1 MAVLKTNKYAVT
13 TAAVIEDPI
22 PTSNYIYFQHDA
34 HNKTTFAPQFDTW
47 IQHSASGTGITN
59 FGYAAGTN
67 YYMGGTLVLTG
78 NTTHVNHTST
88 TINDYQCNLDPSPFI
103 SMDTTRPFSWSKYY
117 TDGTNTSVW
126 LSYTQMYPGS
136 IGFATNF
143 EYKLNPGTDMTKTL
157 PTLAGVTQTNLGG
170 SQASNGNSATFPVY
184 INPNTK
190 NLVFCPW
197 TNSNGAGYYIPYRG
211 NGAHAGAL
219 GTANLSASNYT
230 GVAVAAQTIQFL
242 GVGTDGYATF
252 FGNNYDSDY
261 QQTIWKYN
269 DSATTITTLATIT
282 AIPGSSGGGT
292 LSLGGNRAATFGSY
306 FPKLASNTF
315 QDPLLGSGT
324 QGFYVPFFDT
334 VGNYNPFYF
343 QWTIATGVITRNI
356 NVAVSWG
363 ARTQATTWGVDTI
376 SASSVTVNY
385 GLQRL
390 VVNETFTFSG
400 TRYLMLMQLHGN
412 GVAYD
417 LYPLMRTFV
426 VFSMNPTN
434 PLALTYHSFVT
445 IPVTPKNIIWLNTA
459 KTLLGVITTNF
470 FYTYSFTSGTGWT
483 LTGSLPYQ
491 MWAVGLDSTG
501 RIFGVDRG
509 LTQQGQIHIITLSVP
524 VTVSVT
530 PAQTTYN
537 YTGSTISSTLAVS
550 AYDQTGSRISTQ
562 VKLVIDGG
570 SMTFGGSNLTTTVT
584 TSTVADLSVAIS
596 ITDGGYSNII
606 ASVVLS

>member
-1 MAVLKTNKYAVT
+1 MMMMMMMMMT
-13 TAAVIEDPI
+13 T
-22 PTSNYIYFQHDA
+22 
-34 HNKTTFAPQFDTW
+34 
-47 IQHSASGTGITN
+47 
-59 FGYAAGTN
+59 
-67 YYMGGTLVLTG
+67 
-78 NTTHVNHTST
+78 
-88 TINDYQCNLDPSPFI
+88 
-103 SMDTTRPFSWSKYY
+103 
-117 TDGTNTSVW
+117 
-126 LSYTQMYPGS
+126 
-136 IGFATNF
+136 
-143 EYKLNPGTDMTKTL
+143 
-157 PTLAGVTQTNLGG
+157 
-170 SQASNGNSATFPVY
+170 
-184 INPNTK
+184 
-190 NLVFCPW
+190 
-197 TNSNGAGYYIPYRG
+197 
-211 NGAHAGAL
+211 
-219 GTANLSASNYT
+219 
-230 GVAVAAQTIQFL
+230 
-242 GVGTDGYATF
+242 
-252 FGNNYDSDY
+252 
-261 QQTIWKYN
+261 
-269 DSATTITTLATIT
+269 
-282 AIPGSSGGGT
+282 
-292 LSLGGNRAATFGSY
+292 
-306 FPKLASNTF
+306 
-315 QDPLLGSGT
+315 
-324 QGFYVPFFDT
+324 
-334 VGNYNPFYF
+334 
-343 QWTIATGVITRNI
+343 
-356 NVAVSWG
+356 
-363 ARTQATTWGVDTI
+363 TTWSGR
-376 SASSVTVNY
+376 
-385 GLQRL
+385 GFQRV

-550 AYDQTGSRISTQ
+550 AYDQNGARISTQ